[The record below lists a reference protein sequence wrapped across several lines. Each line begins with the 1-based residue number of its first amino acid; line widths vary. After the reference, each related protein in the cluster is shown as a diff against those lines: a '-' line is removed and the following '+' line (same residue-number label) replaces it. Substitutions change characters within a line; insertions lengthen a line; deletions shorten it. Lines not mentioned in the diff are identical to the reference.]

1 MSENL
6 LGWHQFGGKIIPK
19 RALEV
24 AVAIADHPP
33 SSTRLHVGQAVK
45 VKLTDNNVTSFVDA
59 VVYDFK
65 ISKGKAVHYSLAFPI
80 DTKEEFF
87 LVVDDFN
94 GAGGFAGLSALFGTE
109 ETATGSCIYSLKEYA
124 EYFHQLSPLAIV
136 PEQEKAIGGSHLRLV
151 NGV

>member
-19 RALEV
+19 RALE
-24 AVAIADHPP
+24 VAIADHPP

-45 VKLTDNNVTSFVDA
+45 VKLTDNNVTSFIDA

>member
-19 RALEV
+19 RALEGSV
-24 AVAIADHPP
+24 VDHPP
-33 SSTRLHVGQAVK
+33 SSTRLQVGQAVK
-45 VKLTDNNVTSFVDA
+45 VKITDNNVTSFVDA

-65 ISKGKAVHYSLAFPI
+65 LSKGKAVHYSLAFPV
-80 DTKEEFF
+80 DVKEEFF

-124 EYFHQLSPLAIV
+124 EYFHQLAPLAIV
-136 PEQEKAIGGSHLRLV
+136 PEQEKTPGGSHLRLV

>member
-19 RALEV
+19 RAIEGLANHE
-24 AVAIADHPP
+24 P
-33 SSTRLHVGQAVK
+33 SPTRLQVGQAVK
-45 VKLTDNNVTSFVDA
+45 VKLTENNVTTFVDA

-65 ISKGKAVHYSLAFPI
+65 ISKGQAVHYSLAFPA
-80 DTKEEFF
+80 DVKETFF

-109 ETATGSCIYSLKEYA
+109 ETATGSCIYSLQEYA
-124 EYFHQLSPLAIV
+124 EYFHHLAPTIIL
-136 PEQEKAIGGSHLRLV
+136 PEQEKAVSGSHLRLV